1 MVASDFR
8 SALRGLGRRPA
19 FFAGAALTI
28 ALGVGAT
35 AAIYSFVDA
44 FVLRPLPFDRSDEL
58 VTLDVRGVEGNLI
71 SLSIPNYRDW
81 REKNRS
87 FSSFAASAGW
97 NVIETGRAPAEA
109 LDAQAI
115 IGPLFETL
123 GIMPALGRV
132 FSAAETEPGSV
143 GLVVLGHGY
152 WQRRFGGDRSVIG
165 TAITLDGRP
174 YTVTGVLRERE
185 GWPSRSTE
193 VYLNMGS
200 LPGLPFDDR
209 RSSFGTRAFARLA
222 PGVTMGMASDD
233 MARVWREVRD
243 AEGRPVSEPIVRE
256 LHEWVTGAARQ
267 PLFAVLA
274 AVGLL
279 LTLAVVNVANL
290 QLSRGEELHR
300 DIAVRTALG
309 ASRRRL
315 MQVRFAE
322 SAVIAGTGGAL
333 GVLLAALLVRGL
345 LAMVPSDTPS
355 VLVEQVGLSPVV
367 VLVAVG
373 VSVLAACCIGI
384 VPALRAARTQPGE
397 ALAMGSRSVTGRSPM
412 SNLLVGLEFALA
424 MMLMVVSGL
433 AMRSLLNLRST
444 DLGFA
449 PAQVMSARLRL
460 PAGQYGGERW
470 VRLQERVAAEAR
482 QLPGVTGAAMT
493 LMMPLSDRSWELTTQ
508 AEGRIADGEGEHTLF
523 NVVTPEY
530 FATLGVPLVRGR
542 GFDAGDRDGALPVA
556 IVDEVMARRLWP
568 GQDPLGKRVTI
579 GERVPGAT
587 DTTARLY
594 REVVGITRNVRHYA
608 VAEESRPQLY
618 LPVQQAYRRAG
629 GGLYVVVRT
638 AGDAG
643 ALARPLSQ
651 AIARIDA
658 GIALSNVRTAQ
669 SYVDDNL
676 GVPNLV
682 GWLLSAFGTIA
693 MILSAVG
700 VFAVT
705 AYSVSRRTREFGVRL
720 ALGGN
725 PRALVARVIGRGIA
739 LAAGGTGVGLAGAWV
754 LSRLLEQILYGVPRF
769 DPVTYAGLSVVLLGV
784 SALASW
790 LPSRRVARIDAAR
803 VLSDQ

>member
-1 MVASDFR
+1 
-8 SALRGLGRRPA
+8 
-19 FFAGAALTI
+19 
-28 ALGVGAT
+28 
-35 AAIYSFVDA
+35 
-44 FVLRPLPFDRSDEL
+44 
-58 VTLDVRGVEGNLI
+58 
-71 SLSIPNYRDW
+71 
-81 REKNRS
+81 
-87 FSSFAASAGW
+87 
-97 NVIETGRAPAEA
+97 
-109 LDAQAI
+109 
-115 IGPLFETL
+115 
-123 GIMPALGRV
+123 
-132 FSAAETEPGSV
+132 
-143 GLVVLGHGY
+143 
-152 WQRRFGGDRSVIG
+152 
-165 TAITLDGRP
+165 
-174 YTVTGVLRERE
+174 
-185 GWPSRSTE
+185 
-193 VYLNMGS
+193 
-200 LPGLPFDDR
+200 
-209 RSSFGTRAFARLA
+209 
-222 PGVTMGMASDD
+222 
-233 MARVWREVRD
+233 
-243 AEGRPVSEPIVRE
+243 
-256 LHEWVTGAARQ
+256 
-267 PLFAVLA
+267 
-274 AVGLL
+274 
-279 LTLAVVNVANL
+279 
-290 QLSRGEELHR
+290 
-300 DIAVRTALG
+300 
-309 ASRRRL
+309 
-315 MQVRFAE
+315 
-322 SAVIAGTGGAL
+322 
-333 GVLLAALLVRGL
+333 
-345 LAMVPSDTPS
+345 
-355 VLVEQVGLSPVV
+355 
-367 VLVAVG
+367 
-373 VSVLAACCIGI
+373 
-384 VPALRAARTQPGE
+384 
-397 ALAMGSRSVTGRSPM
+397 
-412 SNLLVGLEFALA
+412 
-424 MMLMVVSGL
+424 
-433 AMRSLLNLRST
+433 
-444 DLGFA
+444 
-449 PAQVMSARLRL
+449 
-460 PAGQYGGERW
+460 
-470 VRLQERVAAEAR
+470 
-482 QLPGVTGAAMT
+482 
-493 LMMPLSDRSWELTTQ
+493 
-508 AEGRIADGEGEHTLF
+508 
-523 NVVTPEY
+523 VTPEY

-579 GERVPGAT
+579 EERVPGAT

-618 LPVQQAYRRAG
+618 VPVQQAYRRAG